1 MNAPGIR
8 LSFGLVLSR
17 VKSVLAVLLAFQALG
32 AESNP
37 LPKLAAANNAFAFKL
52 LKQVAAQ
59 NQSDN
64 LFISPYSAATVLQM
78 AVNGAAGQTKTEMQ
92 QVLEVTGLTVDEL
105 NLACKAAAERLHS
118 AETNVTLTTANALW
132 YRDGALIKNEFL
144 EANRAFFSSAIKPLD
159 FRNVPVAEKE
169 INQWAKDQ
177 THGRI
182 TGIADRMIHPIN
194 TDLVLANAIYFKG
207 RWRAP
212 FDEKLTKERIFHP
225 QTGAIKGVLMME
237 KSKEFDYREGKG
249 YQAVRLPYRGR
260 NVAMYIFLPV
270 PGSSPTE
277 LMENMNGDNWR
288 RITMPGFS
296 AREGWL
302 VLPKFK
308 VEATTELV
316 PVLKKMGM
324 RSAFNN
330 QNSKPAADFSRMFSD
345 SHYISDFRQK
355 AFIEVNEKGTE
366 AAAVSMMAQSY
377 GISPDPPKP
386 FEMIVDRPFLFA
398 IVDARSELILFLG
411 IVRNL

>member
-1 MNAPGIR
+1 MNASGIR
-8 LSFGLVLSR
+8 LSFGLVLLR

-32 AESNP
+32 AESNS

-52 LKQVAAQ
+52 LKQVDAQ

-78 AVNGAAGQTKTEMQ
+78 AVNGAEGQTKTEMQ

-105 NLACKAAAERLHS
+105 NLACKAAAERLNS

-132 YRDGALIKNEFL
+132 YREGASIRNEFL
-144 EANRAFFSSAIKPLD
+144 QANKAFFSSAIKPLD
-159 FRNVPVAEKE
+159 FRDVPMAEKE
-169 INQWAKDQ
+169 INQWAIDQ

-182 TGIADRMIHPIN
+182 TGIADGMIDPVN

-207 RWRAP
+207 TWLVP
-212 FDEKLTKERIFHP
+212 FDAKLTQELSFHP
-225 QTGAIKGVLMME
+225 QTGTVKQVPMMG
-237 KSKEFDYREGKG
+237 KLDHFIYREGTG

-296 AREGWL
+296 EREGWL

-345 SHYISDFRQK
+345 AHYISDFRQK
-355 AFIEVNEKGTE
+355 AFIEVNEEGTE
-366 AAAVSMMAQSY
+366 AAAVSIMAESF
-377 GISPDPPKP
+377 SASLNPPKP
-386 FEMIVDRPFLFA
+386 FQMIVDRPFLFA